1 MKSKSAEEWA
11 MKRLT
16 IYNAMTVGKENKLK
30 ILIALNPLCSLY
42 LSIH

>member
-11 MKRLT
+11 MMIQR
-16 IYNAMTVGKENKLK
+16 NDSGETVGKENKLK